1 MQPRDGGL
9 QAVRRALTYLRRY
22 RREAVGAVVAL
33 LLVAAANLATPQL
46 IRVAIDVGFSQ
57 AQPSV
62 LAEAVA
68 GLVALAF
75 VRGLFTFVQGYLA
88 ERASQGVAYDL
99 RDALFTQIEHLS
111 FSYYDRA
118 HTGQLVTRATN
129 DVDQVR
135 TFVGTGVI
143 QLAASLGQRQL
154 LSFARAVLADPR
166 ILILDEATSSIVI
179 AHRLSTIQYADLI
192 LVIESGQIVE
202 RGNHAEL
209 LAAGGCYADLSQHQF
224 QDSPDGRSAA

>member
-9 QAVRRALTYLRRY
+9 RAVRRALAYLQRY

-46 IRVAIDVGFSQ
+46 IRVAIDVGYTQ

-88 ERASQGVAYDL
+88 ERASQGVAFDL
-99 RDALFTQIEHLS
+99 REALFAP
-111 FSYYDRA
+111 DP
-118 HTGQLVTRATN
+118 
-129 DVDQVR
+129 
-135 TFVGTGVI
+135 
-143 QLAASLGQRQL
+143 ASELQL
-154 LSFARAVLADPR
+154 LRRRADRPARDARNQRRRAGAHLRWHRRHPVDRVARPARGHGADPGLAQPASDDR
-166 ILILDEATSSIVI
+166 GVADHRADRVVADELRAP
-179 AHRLSTIQYADLI
+179 R
-192 LVIESGQIVE
+192 
-202 RGNHAEL
+202 
-209 LAAGGCYADLSQHQF
+209 
-224 QDSPDGRSAA
+224 RSAVRAGPTDPWRVEHDPARGPVRAARDKGVRSRGL